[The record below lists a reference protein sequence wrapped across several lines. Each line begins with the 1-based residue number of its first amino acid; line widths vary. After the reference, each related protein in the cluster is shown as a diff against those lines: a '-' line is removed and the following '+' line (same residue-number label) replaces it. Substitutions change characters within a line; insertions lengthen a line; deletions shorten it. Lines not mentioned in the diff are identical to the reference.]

1 MVEIHRA
8 FPGQL
13 SLTTKF
19 TQHCAT
25 IPHSPR
31 PNPSVINSF
40 TIKSRSPIH
49 PLPHACYI
57 RKMKRKGIPASRT
70 IDSSLAPSI
79 FFHVTREKKIL
90 DGSSTNV
97 VHSWKSIDRGRG
109 ALQSSAKSMSSKCR
123 VPPQGDAISVNVSR
137 GESVQSGQARMQ
149 SPPDLPNSS
158 ASRYEWSTIRRV
170 ELTESGKSSLGLIE
184 KFQRGSHQSWH
195 ATTVVDFSSQDAS
208 LNFRNL

>member
-19 TQHCAT
+19 TQHCHH
-25 IPHSPR
+25 P
-31 PNPSVINSF
+31 
-40 TIKSRSPIH
+40 
-49 PLPHACYI
+49 PLPSSKPLRNKFFYDKVTLSHT
-57 RKMKRKGIPASRT
+57 PSSSRV
-70 IDSSLAPSI
+70 ICERCREKVYQLLERSSLAPSI
-79 FFHVTREKKIL
+79 IYIFSRGENLGRIIDERRPQL
-90 DGSSTNV
+90 E
-97 VHSWKSIDRGRG
+97 IDRSRER

-208 LNFRNL
+208 LNFRKL

>member
-49 PLPHACYI
+49 PLPHALYA
-57 RKMKRKGIPASRT
+57 KGVEKRYTSFSNDRFVSCTKYNIYFFRENLERI
-70 IDSSLAPSI
+70 IDKRRPHL
-79 FFHVTREKKIL
+79 E
-90 DGSSTNV
+90 
-97 VHSWKSIDRGRG
+97 IDRSRER

-208 LNFRNL
+208 LNFRKL